1 MTDFERVYEENQP
14 FIFKYLIKLCGDAA
28 LAEELTQE
36 AFFRA
41 YMNYGQLQN
50 ESRVSAWLCQIAK
63 NTYFAWYNESRKN
76 AALDENV
83 LIEPSDVEESFAEKE
98 LSEEAFRRLH
108 ELSEP
113 YKEVFLLSVFAGLS
127 FREISLLFGK
137 SESWARV
144 TFHRARRKL
153 MEGLR

>member
-41 YMNYGQLQN
+41 YMNYGRLRN

-63 NTYFAWYNESRKN
+63 NTYFAWYNESRKS
-76 AALDENV
+76 AVLDEDA
-83 LIEPSDVEESFAEKE
+83 LIEPSDVAESFAEKE

-108 ELSEP
+108 ELGEP

>member
-1 MTDFERVYEENQP
+1 
-14 FIFKYLIKLCGDAA
+14 
-28 LAEELTQE
+28 
-36 AFFRA
+36 
-41 YMNYGQLQN
+41 MNYGRLRN

-63 NTYFAWYNESRKN
+63 NTYFAWYNESRKS
-76 AALDENV
+76 AVLDEDA
-83 LIEPSDVEESFAEKE
+83 LIEPSDVAESFAEKE

-108 ELSEP
+108 ELGEP
-113 YKEVFLLSVFAGLS
+113 NKEVFLLSVFAGLS

-144 TFHRARRKL
+144 TFHRARRRL